1 MREIA
6 LYVII
11 RGEGRVD
18 RKRVTEVHEHHA
30 RHAHS
35 EARWRQSEQKLV
47 KTLPSQFL
55 GSILE

>member
-1 MREIA
+1 MYLLA
-6 LYVII
+6 
-11 RGEGRVD
+11 GWGRVD
-18 RKRVTEVHEHHA
+18 RKRVTQVHEHHA

-47 KTLPSQFL
+47 KTLPLQFL

>member
-1 MREIA
+1 MCLLA
-6 LYVII
+6 
-11 RGEGRVD
+11 GWGRVD

-47 KTLPSQFL
+47 KTLPLQFL